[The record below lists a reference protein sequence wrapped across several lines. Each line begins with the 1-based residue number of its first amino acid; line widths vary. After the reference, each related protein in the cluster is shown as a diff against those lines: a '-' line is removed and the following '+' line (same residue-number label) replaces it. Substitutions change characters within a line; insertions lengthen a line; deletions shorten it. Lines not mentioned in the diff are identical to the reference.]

1 MIRASREGA
10 HDRPVPFSAALTS
23 PERQGVCRAR
33 VVTGFSAG
41 LALAGDPSLRWGD
54 DKRVAARVRHGPIA
68 LEGPPLLDGV
78 SDEMSS
84 SATADVLNTLISPGS
99 GRDAGQAPASG
110 RASGLVQG
118 GEQLSTGLLAP
129 AAGLG
134 ADRAVLVH
142 LSVAGAF
149 FSTGLA
155 GSTTSLQDGA
165 DKGDIPVGGPGEHPA
180 GGRTDVSTVEVEAD
194 AGGQLRDHVL
204 TQAGIRAGGAGLGAL
219 EAGGDAFGQFVL
231 VDLA

>member
-1 MIRASREGA
+1 MFHELAVEVISLMHPDPTGRHYPGRRRRPP
-10 HDRPVPFSAALTS
+10 RPVA
-23 PERQGVCRAR
+23 
-33 VVTGFSAG
+33 
-41 LALAGDPSLRWGD
+41 
-54 DKRVAARVRHGPIA
+54 
-68 LEGPPLLDGV
+68 
-78 SDEMSS
+78 
-84 SATADVLNTLISPGS
+84 PGTRR
-99 GRDAGQAPASG
+99 GRG
-110 RASGLVQG
+110 SGLVQG